1 MVPEKSS
8 GSCSYRFMECSA
20 SLMDDGTME
29 GDIEDGKVKLEVLV
43 TVEVAVGSELTSEGR
58 SRE

>member
-1 MVPEKSS
+1 
-8 GSCSYRFMECSA
+8 MECSA
-20 SLMDDGTME
+20 SLMDDGAIE
-29 GDIEDGKVKLEVLV
+29 GDFEVGKVKLEVLV

>member
-1 MVPEKSS
+1 
-8 GSCSYRFMECSA
+8 MECSA
-20 SLMDDGTME
+20 SLMDDGMME